1 MNQAID
7 ATQALKH
14 IEQLKAEIQKVIV
27 GQNDVVEQLIWCLLS
42 GGHALLEGIP
52 GLGKTMLIRT
62 LADAIHLKYS
72 RIQFTPDLMPADITG
87 TTIIDFSAQGM
98 GGQSFQS
105 GPIFGNLV
113 LADEIN
119 RATPKTQSALLEA
132 MQEGTVTAG
141 GTTHALPQPFFV
153 LATQNP
159 IEQEGTY
166 PLPEAQ
172 LDRFLLKIALDY
184 PTRDELKEIV
194 LRTTGAVK
202 AAASVV
208 LNAEELREIQALAK
222 HVILSEDMLDMAVTL
237 IMSSHPQDDA
247 SSEEVKR
254 YVRYGAGPRALQAL
268 ITVSRVRA
276 LTLGR
281 VHVSWNDLS
290 VVAYPVLRHRLVLS
304 YDAFAQ
310 GKHVD
315 DIIKA
320 MIESID
326 QQRK

>member
-1 MNQAID
+1 MEHTLQMED
-7 ATQALKH
+7 AKHMIAELKQ
-14 IEQLKAEIQKVIV
+14 EVAKVIV
-27 GQNDVVEQLIWCLLS
+27 GQEQVVEQLLWCMIA

-52 GLGKTMLIRT
+52 GLGKTMLVRT
-62 LADAIHLKYS
+62 VSDAMELEFS

-87 TTIIDFSAQGM
+87 TMLLDLSSHTQRFSK
-98 GGQSFQS
+98 
-105 GPIFGNLV
+105 GPIFGNIV

-141 GTTHALPQPFFV
+141 GESYTLPRPFFV

-172 LDRFLLKIALDY
+172 LDRFLIKIGIQF

-194 LRTTGAVK
+194 KRTTGVK
-202 AAASVV
+202 HESAKPVIDGKKLEA
-208 LNAEELREIQALAK
+208 LQRLAK
-222 HVILSEDMLDMAVTL
+222 QVLCSDDMLELAVSFVMRT
-237 IMSSHPQDDA
+237 HPHEQDA
-247 SSEEVKR
+247 PEQIKQ

-268 ITVSRVRA
+268 IAISRVRA

-281 VHVSWNDLS
+281 AHVSWGDITY
-290 VVAYPVLRHRLVLS
+290 AAKPVLRHRLGLS
-304 YDAFAQ
+304 YEALAQ
-310 GKHVD
+310 GIAAD
-315 DIIKA
+315 TL
-320 MIESID
+320 IEQIERTLE
-326 QQRK
+326 QQRAKV

>member
-1 MNQAID
+1 MEHTLQMED
-7 ATQALKH
+7 AKHMIAELKQ
-14 IEQLKAEIQKVIV
+14 EVAKVIV
-27 GQNDVVEQLIWCLLS
+27 GQEQVVEQLLWCMIA

-52 GLGKTMLIRT
+52 GLGKTMLVRT
-62 LADAIHLKYS
+62 VSDAMELEFS

-87 TTIIDFSAQGM
+87 TMLLDLSSHTQRFSK
-98 GGQSFQS
+98 
-105 GPIFGNLV
+105 GPIFGNIV

-141 GTTHALPQPFFV
+141 GESYTLPRPFFV

-172 LDRFLLKIALDY
+172 LDRFLIKIGIQF

-194 LRTTGAVK
+194 KRTTGVK
-202 AAASVV
+202 HESARPVIDGKKLEA
-208 LNAEELREIQALAK
+208 LQQLAK
-222 HVILSEDMLDMAVTL
+222 QVLCSEDMLELAVSFVMRT
-237 IMSSHPQDDA
+237 HPHEQDA
-247 SSEEVKR
+247 PEQIKQ

-268 ITVSRVRA
+268 IAISRVRA

-281 VHVSWNDLS
+281 AHVSWGDITY
-290 VVAYPVLRHRLVLS
+290 AAKPVLRHRLGLS
-304 YDAFAQ
+304 YEALAQ
-310 GKHVD
+310 GIAAD
-315 DIIKA
+315 TL
-320 MIESID
+320 IEQIERTLE
-326 QQRK
+326 QQRAKV